1 MGKHFKTIA
10 AISAIVILTL
20 ACYAIHK
27 NYSLLFVILIAL
39 MGGAGYQ
46 IRRMNIRF
54 EALNSELNQIFNKS
68 TNGMLIV
75 DEDHNILQANYAML
89 KMTGYEPSGASLSR
103 IVGKKCYDIYPNI
116 NCNSSSCPCKRIF
129 DGEQFFERDL
139 TISLKDGSQV
149 HCIVAASPFR
159 KDGDR
164 AMSVMLDYKDITERK
179 ENEKKFA
186 RYRTQLQTMA
196 SELSLTE
203 ERERRRLATNLHD
216 SVSQNL
222 FITKMKV
229 GALRKCETLV
239 NKDEALSEIYGN
251 IDKALSETRTL
262 IFEISPPILY
272 ELGLDSALEWLCD
285 TAGKKHEIKFSY
297 SSDMQDRKVDID
309 VAILIFQTARE
320 LINNVIKHSGAT
332 EVQVML
338 RAGKEYLR
346 CVVEDNGSGF
356 DVSTAQQDLGGN
368 AGFGLFNIK
377 ERLSYFEGNLLLE
390 SEIGKGTK
398 ATVIAPFKSYAREY
412 SEEKNNEN

>member
-20 ACYAIHK
+20 VCYAIHK

-196 SELSLTE
+196 SELS
-203 ERERRRLATNLHD
+203 
-216 SVSQNL
+216 
-222 FITKMKV
+222 
-229 GALRKCETLV
+229 
-239 NKDEALSEIYGN
+239 
-251 IDKALSETRTL
+251 
-262 IFEISPPILY
+262 
-272 ELGLDSALEWLCD
+272 
-285 TAGKKHEIKFSY
+285 
-297 SSDMQDRKVDID
+297 
-309 VAILIFQTARE
+309 
-320 LINNVIKHSGAT
+320 
-332 EVQVML
+332 
-338 RAGKEYLR
+338 
-346 CVVEDNGSGF
+346 NG
-356 DVSTAQQDLGGN
+356 
-368 AGFGLFNIK
+368 
-377 ERLSYFEGNLLLE
+377 R
-390 SEIGKGTK
+390 KGTK
-398 ATVIAPFKSYAREY
+398 KARHKP
-412 SEEKNNEN
+412 S